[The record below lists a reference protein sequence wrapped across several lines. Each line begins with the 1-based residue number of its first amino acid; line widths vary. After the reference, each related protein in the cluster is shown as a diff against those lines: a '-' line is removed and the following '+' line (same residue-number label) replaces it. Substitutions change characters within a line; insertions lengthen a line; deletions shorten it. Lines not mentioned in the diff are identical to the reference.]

1 MTPSSTQP
9 SKQAPARAVDKAMGL
24 APDQDKGKEIAFFD
38 NHAAADSY
46 DVFEPESSARLIQ
59 TVVRLGRFAP
69 GARVA
74 DLGCGSGVFSGILRQ
89 HGCRCTGLDISPK
102 LIELARRKYPDIEFL
117 EGDVEH
123 LPFADASFDGV
134 LLGGIVHHLPDPSR
148 CAQEVHRVLRPGGRF
163 VAFDPNRMNPF
174 MYLYRDRSSPF
185 YSQVGVTENE
195 RPVLAHQTAATF
207 RAAGFSVETDYQ
219 ENLRYRYIASSR
231 MRWLLPAYNAID
243 SVVFAPRFMRAFRP
257 FVLTIGEK
265 S

>member
-1 MTPSSTQP
+1 MTPVSTQQP
-9 SKQAPARAVDKAMGL
+9 QQTPVRPADNAVGRAM
-24 APDQDKGKEIAFFD
+24 DQDKGKEIAFFD

-59 TVVRLGRFAP
+59 TVVRLGQFAP

-148 CAQEVHRVLRPGGRF
+148 CAKEVHRVLRPGGRF

-195 RPVLAHQTAATF
+195 RPVLARQTAATF

-243 SVVFAPRFMRAFRP
+243 SVLFAPRFMRAFRP